1 MVSQS
6 LAAVIAIA
14 LLALRSLAFAS
25 PPDPSWIPGFWD
37 DADYDDVINLIT
49 STPAS
54 PTSHPPVVPSP
65 GINVVSLITAIDDQ
79 QVAAPAPLVLQP
91 RAPPSR

>member
-1 MVSQS
+1 MLSQS

-37 DADYDDVINLIT
+37 DADYDDIVNLIT
-49 STPAS
+49 SAPAS
-54 PTSHPPVVPSP
+54 PTSHSPVVPSP
-65 GINVVSLITAIDDQ
+65 GINVVSLITATDDQ
-79 QVAAPAPLVLQP
+79 QVAARPQLVLQS
-91 RAPPSR
+91 RSPPSR

>member
-1 MVSQS
+1 MLSQS

-25 PPDPSWIPGFWD
+25 PPDPSWIAGFWD
-37 DADYDDVINLIT
+37 DADYDDVVNLIT
-49 STPAS
+49 STSAS
-54 PTSHPPVVPSP
+54 PVSHPPVVPSP
-65 GINVVSLITAIDDQ
+65 SIKVVSLITATDDQ
-79 QVAAPAPLVLQP
+79 PVAVPAPLLLQP

>member
-1 MVSQS
+1 MLSQS

-49 STPAS
+49 STPTS
-54 PTSHPPVVPSP
+54 PVSHPPVVPGP
-65 GINVVSLITAIDDQ
+65 GINVVSLITATNDQ
-79 QVAAPAPLVLQP
+79 QVVAPAPLALQP